1 MGIPELHYK
10 SALQAMAHALAFE
23 VEDYKLAKE
32 LVEEQNDE
40 RLEEYIL
47 HMKEKIFSKT
57 FYYLAG
63 RATQLTIDEADIMGI
78 DALNAT
84 AGGIGLFEE
93 LIGMENIEEE

>member
-47 HMKEKIFSKT
+47 HMKKIFFLKL
-57 FYYLAG
+57 FIILLAE
-63 RATQLTIDEADIMGI
+63 L
-78 DALNAT
+78 LN
-84 AGGIGLFEE
+84 LR
-93 LIGMENIEEE
+93 